1 MDNSYFSNSKHIDDK
16 TIGKLEELAEQMLFI
31 QDNYEI
37 SFDFIEKALLMYITN
52 AKHTELS
59 DNISKVKIIK
69 KWEVISTALDFYKS
83 IDNKMY
89 EKVRDVIFNQ
99 DKKTRFNIYRLSD
112 IKNFDEMDFEF
123 NKFSRYS
130 YSAINHVL
138 DNKDFIYVP
147 IKCGWEYNEKLS
159 EQLGKDN
166 ATIEDLYTIVHELA
180 HTFDVYLDCV
190 INADKRIISDIYDYN
205 FF

>member
-83 IDNKMY
+83 IDNK
-89 EKVRDVIFNQ
+89 
-99 DKKTRFNIYRLSD
+99 L
-112 IKNFDEMDFEF
+112 
-123 NKFSRYS
+123 
-130 YSAINHVL
+130 
-138 DNKDFIYVP
+138 
-147 IKCGWEYNEKLS
+147 
-159 EQLGKDN
+159 
-166 ATIEDLYTIVHELA
+166 
-180 HTFDVYLDCV
+180 
-190 INADKRIISDIYDYN
+190 
-205 FF
+205 